1 MNTLYNNAG
10 YSEAATWIGFEGKE
24 VIGSPDLSND
34 LSKSAILIEKSAPRS
49 DWWIRGT
56 LYWIPMK
63 WHPEGDVRDAVSEGR
78 RGALVEMLNI

>member
-34 LSKSAILIEKSAPRS
+34 LSKSAILI
-49 DWWIRGT
+49 
-56 LYWIPMK
+56 
-63 WHPEGDVRDAVSEGR
+63 V
-78 RGALVEMLNI
+78 

>member
-34 LSKSAILIEKSAPRS
+34 LSKSAILKEKKCSEVWLMDSWHTILDPLWS
-49 DWWIRGT
+49 DILRVT
-56 LYWIPMK
+56 LVMQW
-63 WHPEGDVRDAVSEGR
+63 VRDGEGP
-78 RGALVEMLNI
+78 L